1 MFFLVQVLLDGYL
14 MVAIDGPSSDST
26 SGWFCYH
33 ASAHSILP
41 INFCKK
47 NNIPLTVPS
56 GKNKTNKNKTRKK
69 TIKNTCFCDRL
80 RPSHLHL
87 GRIPEGDPG
96 QGGAAEAPQHCRTG
110 RSSPLR
116 F

>member
-1 MFFLVQVLLDGYL
+1 MCWWTFFPAQVLLDGYL

-41 INFCKK
+41 VNFCKK

-56 GKNKTNKNKTRKK
+56 GKKTKTV
-69 TIKNTCFCDRL
+69 
-80 RPSHLHL
+80 P
-87 GRIPEGDPG
+87 P
-96 QGGAAEAPQHCRTG
+96 CRE
-110 RSSPLR
+110 L
-116 F
+116 